1 MTNATSGPVARR
13 LTTVNGKNAGVVEAN
28 AVMGVN
34 PQPWLLID
42 DVQTRLNAM
51 NAQAIDIEALS
62 INPFWYAADPDV
74 SARVISIQ
82 NEKLAEWV
90 ASEPER
96 FVGLASVAL
105 QHPDQ

>member
-1 MTNATSGPVARR
+1 MHAHV
-13 LTTVNGKNAGVVEAN
+13 GVREAN

-62 INPFWYAADPDV
+62 INPFWYAADPD
-74 SARVISIQ
+74 IGGQ
-82 NEKLAEWV
+82 GHLD
-90 ASEPER
+90 SEREAGR
-96 FVGLASVAL
+96 MGRL
-105 QHPDQ
+105 